1 MPRGELFDPLFGA
14 AELGAVLSDRAWIT
28 ALVEVECAL
37 ARAQVRV
44 GVLEREHADAI
55 GAAGEVV
62 AAMLDPA
69 RLGAAAVAGG
79 NPVIPLVT
87 ELRRAASSHGVPAA
101 AVHKGATSQDIVDN
115 ALLLLAQRAGQ
126 LVIADLR
133 TAAEAA
139 AGLARSHRGTPMAAR
154 TLGQQALPTTFGALA
169 AGWCAALDRATFAL
183 SAVLADLPVQFG
195 GAAGTLAALYPCGL
209 DIADALAAELGLA
222 AQRVPWHTDRTP
234 VAELAATLGI
244 AAGAIGKIA
253 TDIVALSATE
263 VGEVGENAP
272 GGSSA
277 MPHKRNPIAAI
288 TARAAARRVPG
299 LVADA
304 LAAMDHEFQRAAG
317 AWHAEW
323 ETVTELL
330 RLTGGAAHRLAESL
344 SGLHVHPGAMAR
356 NLRITHGLL
365 LAERVTA
372 ALSEHTDR
380 AREIVTAAATAEPP
394 ALDTDPAVTAHLAP
408 ERIRELLD
416 PATYLGHAE
425 DIVDRVL
432 AGRGETSPA
441 EATGARSPR
450 NPNGAN

>member
-37 ARAQVRV
+37 ARAQMRA
-44 GVLEREHADAI
+44 GVLDREHADAI

-69 RLGAAAVAGG
+69 QLGAAAVAGG

-87 ELRRAASSHGVPAA
+87 ALRRAASTHGVPAA
-101 AVHKGATSQDIVDN
+101 VVHKGATSQDILDN
-115 ALLLLAQRAGQ
+115 ALMLLAQRAGQ
-126 LVIADLR
+126 LVVADLR
-133 TAAEAA
+133 VAADAA
-139 AGLARSHRGTPMAAR
+139 ARLARTHRGTPMAAR

-169 AGWCAALDRATFAL
+169 AGWCAALDRAAHAL
-183 SAVLADLPVQFG
+183 TAVLVDLPVQFG
-195 GAAGTLAALYPCGL
+195 GAAGTLAALYPRGF

-222 AQRVPWHTDRTP
+222 PQRVPWHTDRTP
-234 VAELAATLGI
+234 IAELATTLGV
-244 AAGAIGKIA
+244 AAGAIGKIG
-253 TDIVALSATE
+253 TDIVVLSGTE
-263 VGEVGENAP
+263 VGEVSEDAP

-304 LAAMDHEFQRAAG
+304 LAAMDHELQRAAG

-330 RLTGGAAHRLAESL
+330 RLTGGAAHRLAQSL
-344 SGLHVHPGAMAR
+344 TGLHVHPDAMTR
-356 NLRITHGLL
+356 NLEITHGLL

-372 ALSEHTDR
+372 ALSEHTDQ
-380 AREIVTAAATAEPP
+380 AREIITAAASADPP
-394 ALDTDPAVTAHLAP
+394 ALETAPAVTAHLAP
-408 ERIRELLD
+408 DRIRELLD
-416 PATYLGHAE
+416 PATYLGHA
-425 DIVDRVL
+425 VDVVERVL
-432 AGRGETSPA
+432 ADRGETPPT
-441 EATGARSPR
+441 EEPGTRSLR
-450 NPNGAN
+450 NANGAN